1 MALGR
6 DFLEFAEERLSVLG
20 SVRIKKMF
28 GGAGVYCDGLF
39 FALLD
44 DDQLFLKVDDANRAA
59 FEKAGL
65 SPFIFR
71 PKEGPPVAMGYYGA
85 PETVWDDEDEMR
97 LWAGLALDAARRAA
111 AKKAPKRSARAPAR
125 DASAGSKSRNATRG
139 KR

>member
-6 DFLEFAEERLSVLG
+6 DFLAFAEERLSVLG

-97 LWAGLALDAARRAA
+97 LWAGLALGAARRAA
-111 AKKAPKRSARAPAR
+111 AKKPAKRAPKASTRKAAALAPSGR
-125 DASAGSKSRNATRG
+125 ATRK